1 MNQLIVR
8 IGQTVILPEWLIIIL
23 RIVFGVILIAASIDK
38 LIHPLQFARDVEN
51 YRLLGT
57 LLSRWV
63 AIWLPY
69 LELTTG
75 ILLIAGVW
83 FDAAAIINILLMFV
97 FFLAIIQA
105 YIRGLDINCGCFSVG
120 SGAKVS
126 LSKIAYNLLLL
137 MGSFLLFMAALKE
150 KHFFRK
156 N

>member
-75 ILLIAGVW
+75 MLPLSSI
-83 FDAAAIINILLMFV
+83 F
-97 FFLAIIQA
+97 
-105 YIRGLDINCGCFSVG
+105 YSCSFSF
-120 SGAKVS
+120 S
-126 LSKIAYNLLLL
+126 
-137 MGSFLLFMAALKE
+137 LLFKRIFE
-150 KHFFRK
+150 D
-156 N
+156 